1 MIQASSRFTLRSLR
15 YAKLVIAVLISL
27 LFWSC
32 ASVKPP
38 VAYIRPVSQLLT
50 MRATLKEASETKAR
64 VYFRAK
70 AEVYEVEYRTKRGST
85 FFHKY
90 VLNDRIYE
98 ELPEGEF
105 VVAIRAVDGG
115 KKSDWKRL
123 NTK

>member
-1 MIQASSRFTLRSLR
+1 MVRTLKILLLSFVFT
-15 YAKLVIAVLISL
+15 A
-27 LFWSC
+27 C
-32 ASVKPP
+32 ASVKMP

-70 AEVYEVEYRTKRGST
+70 AEVYEIEYRTKNGST

-90 VLNDRIYE
+90 LLNDKIYD

-115 KKSDWKRL
+115 KKSDWKKL
-123 NTK
+123 STK